1 VTDVKLGV
9 TITGDASGL
18 RSEVK
23 LTRDAMRGLS
33 ADAASNAAA
42 SEQTRKATEAFS
54 TALKQQTEGVVDLE
68 KAQRDLMEALD
79 AAAGAN
85 DKARQAHQ
93 GAAEGANQNKS
104 AHQGLFGEILKG
116 VGTVE
121 LVKRAWE
128 GLKELYA
135 EVRDATLEMQQSQAR
150 LEAVLNRSASA
161 SGLTATSVNELA
173 ESMSR
178 MTKFDDTALRNAA
191 TTVLSFGNVSQ
202 EALEKILKLSGDLAA
217 TGRGD
222 LEQWA
227 TVLTKVGT
235 APAETLGLLERQFGK
250 IDIATK
256 VAIISAQQMG
266 DVAKANAL
274 LFDLV
279 ASKVGGVAVTS
290 YKGLEHQLDGT
301 QKAWKR
307 FKEALGEEIFSAK
320 SRDASV
326 FEQAL
331 DHMTETFK
339 SRISAMK
346 EVWNNI
352 PPGML
357 YLLGVPTAAFGA
369 GQPKRAPETAD
380 DLRKQIAEY
389 EASIQANPG
398 NAAFATRANASI
410 GQLRQRLYAM
420 PGQIPVTGAI
430 DESAGLSMQ
439 SPFTQKPNS
448 LFTSQGSLELAQQQL
463 QAQQQ
468 LADQSYQLLQEQIQ
482 RELALNDKK
491 HAAGLMSEKEY
502 YGQLADLQEQAETT
516 EVQRLAEA
524 ISRQKQSVANA
535 SSQVG
540 MARNQSDP
548 DALLAAQKA
557 FDAEKA
563 KELLLEGQLAGA
575 VAKVGTA
582 RKVINADEAA
592 ADKARTDRQI
602 ALTRQFQDSDKSL
615 QQQTSDMQ
623 LQYDLLGKTAAEGEV
638 LSNQHKL
645 DVQQADEELKIR
657 RQIEDLARDKG
668 TDHSEEI
675 AELETRLKDLPE
687 AYARAA
693 AAQGTLLKGM
703 VDIRNEVNVATDAAG
718 KFSDFMVQLFTQSGS
733 AAQKFLKLLESI
745 AAELL
750 SVFTRQYTLHMIAA
764 VTGSS
769 AIGAQ
774 AAQTGQGTLAGTVA
788 NGLGNYLAGGSLI
801 GGEAV
806 AGGFG
811 GAMSAGYTANAAYL
825 AGSAEMAPVYGTF
838 AGEMGGAMAGIQ
850 SALAAIPVWGWIALA
865 VIAIGAFL
873 AGKGGGP
880 KTGGSAMGNF
890 DASGTYTGD
899 VSVPGTDNGRFFTP
913 DDLDPQARQAQRAF
927 GAGYFAQLRALGGRA
942 PEGGFTPGIGFDNDP
957 HGSAQS
963 RVSASVV
970 MGGREVYSNRDEGVD
985 DKDVPKTIALEISRG
1000 ILAGLQ
1006 NSDLEDGVK
1015 AILNMV
1021 VAKTATQDQIDAVF
1035 KLATEF
1041 RSLEATIT
1049 ALSGTPLDNL
1059 KIQLKAL
1066 DDNVSGAQ
1074 SAFNAALATKDPAQ
1088 ILSAEQTLKQ
1098 AILDRY
1104 NTEINLA
1111 MQLKH
1116 AIDDLKQAAYEFN
1129 VSIDQKIIGAGGHAD
1144 IAGESL
1150 TYATSLRTTVGGNF
1164 DPSGQL
1170 QSVQRYVGAIDN
1182 WYQARR
1188 AEIEKDIAQQ
1198 QQQIQAVAQAEMANN
1213 NARIA
1218 ATQQELQIVQ
1228 QWKSVLQSSTQMI
1241 DQLRISAVNPMSAE
1255 QRLKLAQ
1262 TDADLAKQAYDKAT
1276 GADKATAAQTYLQ
1289 KLQAEL
1295 GVLGEAFQRPSPEY
1309 QQIYDQIYAQLVKVQ
1324 GDAQGA
1330 TDKEEQLTQQLVD
1343 LQNNGNLIA
1352 ASTNAAMDASNGK
1365 LDELNHQYV
1374 DYLTWAKGEA
1384 NRLYAMEEQSNHD
1397 ALMQLTGGREDIQ
1410 TFIGQKQKEAVDLL
1424 KEIRDGIVGAAAPA
1438 GATTPPPGGTQ
1449 SPFAV
1454 PGAGSPPAADGGD
1467 AGGGPGSTG
1476 PQPKSYVPVTVQ
1488 IGGTT
1493 LKEVLVPVID
1503 ARMDQRAP
1511 QYKQLLKVN

>member
-33 ADAASNAAA
+33 ADAASNATA
-42 SEQTRKATEAFS
+42 SEQSRKATEAFS
-54 TALKQQTEGVVDLE
+54 NALKQQTEGVVDLD

-79 AAAGAN
+79 AAAAAN
-85 DKARQAHQ
+85 DKARQANQ

-104 AHQGLFGEILKG
+104 AHQGLFAEIVKG

-128 GLKELYA
+128 GVKELYV

-161 SGLTATSVNELA
+161 SGLTAASVNELA
-173 ESMSR
+173 EGMAR
-178 MTKFDDTALRNAA
+178 ITKFDDSALRNAA

-202 EALEKILKLSGDLAA
+202 EALEKILKLAGDLAA

-227 TVLTKVGT
+227 TVLAKVGT

-250 IDIATK
+250 IDLATK

-279 ASKVGGVAVTS
+279 ASRVGGVAVTS
-290 YKGLEHQLDGT
+290 YKGLETQLDGT
-301 QKAWKR
+301 HKAWKR

-320 SRDASV
+320 SREASI

-331 DHMTETFK
+331 DHMSGTFK
-339 SRISAMK
+339 SRIAAMK

-369 GQPKRAPETAD
+369 GQPKGAPETAD
-380 DLRKQIAEY
+380 GIRAQIKQYEDLIA
-389 EASIQANPG
+389 
-398 NAAFATRANASI
+398 AAKKSGDPYGDYLSAQTN
-410 GQLRQRLYAM
+410 LRQRLYAM
-420 PGQIPVTGAI
+420 PGQVPVTGAI

-439 SPFTQKPNS
+439 SPFTQKSNS

-502 YGQLADLQEQAETT
+502 YAQLADLQEQAETT
-516 EVQRLAEA
+516 EVQRLEEA

-540 MARNQSDP
+540 IARNQSDP

-563 KELLLEGQLAGA
+563 KELQLEGQLAGA

-582 RKVINADEAA
+582 RKLVSAEESA
-592 ADKARTDRQI
+592 ADKARGDRQI
-602 ALTRQFQDSDKSL
+602 AITRQFQDSDKSL

-657 RQIEDLARDKG
+657 RQIEDLTRDKG
-668 TDHSEEI
+668 TDHSQEI
-675 AELETRLKDLPE
+675 AELERRLKNLPE

-693 AAQGTLLKGM
+693 AAQGTMLKGM

-718 KFSDFMVQLFTQSGS
+718 KFSDFLLQLFTQSGS
-733 AAQKFLKLLESI
+733 AAQKFLKLLENI

-750 SVFTRQYTLHMIAA
+750 SMFAKKYFLQMVAG
-764 VTGSS
+764 VTGNT

-774 AAQTGQGTLAGTVA
+774 AAQVGQGTVSGAIMNYAGNTAV
-788 NGLGNYLAGGSLI
+788 GSAI
-801 GGEAV
+801 GGAASGFYAGAASMSSELAMGAEFVGPSASLASGAVGAGAEAY
-806 AGGFG
+806 
-811 GAMSAGYTANAAYL
+811 SALSTAL
-825 AGSAEMAPVYGTF
+825 GSIPVY
-838 AGEMGGAMAGIQ
+838 
-850 SALAAIPVWGWIALA
+850 GWIALA
-865 VIAIGAFL
+865 VIAIAAYFS
-873 AGKGGGP
+873 GKGGGP

-927 GAGYFAQLRALGGRA
+927 GAGYFAQLRALGGTA
-942 PEGGFTPGIGFDNDP
+942 PAGGFTPGIGFDNDP

-1150 TYATSLRTTVGGNF
+1150 TYATSLRSTVAGNF

-1295 GVLGEAFQRPSPEY
+1295 AVLGEAFQRPSPEY

-1384 NRLYAMEEQSNHD
+1384 NRLYAMEQQSNHD

-1454 PGAGSPPAADGGD
+1454 PGAGSPPAVDGGD

-1476 PQPKSYVPVTVQ
+1476 PQPKNYVPVVVQ